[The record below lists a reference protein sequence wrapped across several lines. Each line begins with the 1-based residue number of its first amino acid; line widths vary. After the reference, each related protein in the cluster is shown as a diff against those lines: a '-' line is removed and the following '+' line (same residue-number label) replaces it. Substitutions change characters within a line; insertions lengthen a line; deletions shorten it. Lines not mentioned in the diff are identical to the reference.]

1 MILPC
6 PLIHFCNY
14 AQGGEENK
22 TVIQLV
28 WKIDAEY
35 WLSSWTLWTVW
46 EKMWE
51 RLTQEKTNKKILVLH
66 CVIATHFH
74 SNTCASCVL
83 TLGATL
89 TNAKKKMLFLEYFK
103 CLLLQY
109 TKTISILDKS
119 KSVYTSWVSLSC
131 SLCLSLS
138 SLQKSVSARMEV
150 FASMQMAP
158 VNVPQVSLDSTVS
171 LVCPYRNCK
180 QCSSKLWLLVEC
192 F

>member
-1 MILPC
+1 MQNTDCRPEPCELCGKRCEKDWLKRKQTKKFWCYIVLLQHISIPTHVLPVYW
-6 PLIHFCNY
+6 H
-14 AQGGEENK
+14 
-22 TVIQLV
+22 LV
-28 WKIDAEY
+28 PR
-35 WLSSWTLWTVW
+35 WL
-46 EKMWE
+46 MP
-51 RLTQEKTNKKILVLH
+51 
-66 CVIATHFH
+66 
-74 SNTCASCVL
+74 
-83 TLGATL
+83 
-89 TNAKKKMLFLEYFK
+89 KKKMLFLEYFK